1 MEMTISHFL
10 YMEFLP
16 YLAATAIYGTEHINR
31 SANHALT
38 NNTPHELLIILATN
52 PQQQVFY
59 FLRGDN
65 VSQLLRCFRIVF
77 EDDSFTAIDNIE

>member
-65 VSQLLRCFRIVF
+65 VSQLFCQL
-77 EDDSFTAIDNIE
+77 SNKL